1 MGWDEPP
8 VFTLTGQRFDTSTY
22 FGRVAHF
29 VSIIDPRL
37 LSVTSDRLRN
47 AQDLIARFQG
57 RASSEARI
65 ATDAALWEA
74 RRIIDSAVNQ
84 ATGEVIHPL
93 ARMCSFIPASLPIT
107 LGMLTMTSTASVLT
121 LQWLN
126 QSFNALFNYSHRSQL
141 GTDKSQVLKAYA
153 LATATSCGLALGL
166 SKLATRI
173 KPPWL
178 ISTFAVM
185 AAGSANVAFTRA
197 NEMTEGVNV
206 FTANG
211 DVVGKSQIAG
221 KYAVGYTILSRSVFL
236 PIPIMVLPGLMSSY
250 VSTRM
255 LRNSVGKRGKLLI
268 DIGCII
274 LSQAIALPLCIA
286 AFPQKL
292 EIRRRSLEPSISSE
306 GDPNEVL
313 FVQKGV

>member
-1 MGWDEPP
+1 
-8 VFTLTGQRFDTSTY
+8 
-22 FGRVAHF
+22 
-29 VSIIDPRL
+29 
-37 LSVTSDRLRN
+37 
-47 AQDLIARFQG
+47 
-57 RASSEARI
+57 
-65 ATDAALWEA
+65 
-74 RRIIDSAVNQ
+74 
-84 ATGEVIHPL
+84 
-93 ARMCSFIPASLPIT
+93 
-107 LGMLTMTSTASVLT
+107 
-121 LQWLN
+121 
-126 QSFNALFNYSHRSQL
+126 
-141 GTDKSQVLKAYA
+141 
-153 LATATSCGLALGL
+153 
-166 SKLATRI
+166 
-173 KPPWL
+173 
-178 ISTFAVM
+178 M

-250 VSTRM
+250 VSNRM

-292 EIRRRSLEPSISSE
+292 EIRRRSLEPSISSI